1 MPHEVRDLS
10 SWANDLLLGS
20 SVRGSSQREL
30 SAGRGLPE
38 ASWEAKVEAG
48 VGRVQ
53 VSMRH
58 ALFLVNDSAALR

>member
-53 VSMRH
+53 VS
-58 ALFLVNDSAALR
+58 VD